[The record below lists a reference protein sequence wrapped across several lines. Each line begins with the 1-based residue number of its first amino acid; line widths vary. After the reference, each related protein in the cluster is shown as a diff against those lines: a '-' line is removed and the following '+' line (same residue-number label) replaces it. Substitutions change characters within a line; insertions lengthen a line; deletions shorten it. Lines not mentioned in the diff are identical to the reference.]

1 MTHHTKSFYQ
11 RSKSCL
17 SINSKSTANIALSL
31 LVLTLTIL
39 SILLC
44 PNKGMYVASASELE
58 DMIDEDFISFY
69 EENIASSPVITN
81 MDKRVFEE
89 MQAKYNL
96 TKNKLI
102 MLLVLENFG
111 QIVNNH
117 KTIDELTK
125 MSDNQLISYAKRLIA
140 LYGKNLDDTQKETLK
155 DDFLALLKRKS
166 QQQNNLD

>member
-1 MTHHTKSFYQ
+1 
-11 RSKSCL
+11 
-17 SINSKSTANIALSL
+17 
-31 LVLTLTIL
+31 
-39 SILLC
+39 
-44 PNKGMYVASASELE
+44 
-58 DMIDEDFISFY
+58 MIDEDFISFY

-81 MDKRVFEE
+81 MDKMVFEE

-96 TKNKLI
+96 TKNKLL

-111 QIVNNH
+111 QIVNQH

-140 LYGKNLDDTQKETLK
+140 LYSKNLDDTQKETLK